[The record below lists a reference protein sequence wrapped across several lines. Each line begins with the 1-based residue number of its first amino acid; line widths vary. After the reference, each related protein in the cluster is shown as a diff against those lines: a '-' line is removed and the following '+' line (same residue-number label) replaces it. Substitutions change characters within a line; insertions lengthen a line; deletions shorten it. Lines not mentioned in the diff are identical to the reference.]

1 MSTPLGNK
9 QLGKLVANLQ
19 TRAGLY
25 TEEKIPFNLIR
36 DIMNEVVDELN
47 GIAGTLDKEFYRES
61 HRIPQASS
69 VIMNYDTAASYTAS
83 TRTLIIPAAET
94 DGTVTWSNET
104 AFSAIFVGASVTWKS
119 QMKGVEYNSVIES
132 VTNGTTVVLSNATGY
147 VLPAG
152 NVAGSDIV
160 DMIIPLNVSTAD
172 NLNIGAL
179 PIFKYIDYISS
190 VEDSVT
196 AEVLKI
202 NSEKE
207 FNMISREG
215 IYSAFSNS
223 IIWTQVGDTLK
234 FKKGSSVT
242 SYGVR
247 TMNIV
252 RTPIAMSAKADYIDV
267 RPANIG
273 QVNDISLYRVLR
285 AKKVTN
291 IPQEVAMAETNL
303 QKQKLAKQ
311 EEKKLE
317 EAE

>member
-1 MSTPLGNK
+1 
-9 QLGKLVANLQ
+9 
-19 TRAGLY
+19 
-25 TEEKIPFNLIR
+25 
-36 DIMNEVVDELN
+36 
-47 GIAGTLDKEFYRES
+47 
-61 HRIPQASS
+61 
-69 VIMNYDTAASYTAS
+69 
-83 TRTLIIPAAET
+83 
-94 DGTVTWSNET
+94 
-104 AFSAIFVGASVTWKS
+104 
-119 QMKGVEYNSVIES
+119 
-132 VTNGTTVVLSNATGY
+132 
-147 VLPAG
+147 
-152 NVAGSDIV
+152 
-160 DMIIPLNVSTAD
+160 MIIPLNVSTAD
-172 NLNIGAL
+172 NLNIGTL

-190 VEDSVT
+190 VEDSIT
-196 AEVLKI
+196 PEVLKV
-202 NSEKE
+202 SEKE
-207 FNMISREG
+207 FNSISREG
-215 IYSAFSNS
+215 VYSAFANS
-223 IIWTQVGDTLK
+223 IIWTQIGDTLK

-273 QVNDISLYRVLR
+273 QVNDITLYRVLR